1 MCLAIPGLITSINE
15 ADVLNRSGVVN
26 FGGVNREINLSCLP
40 EVKVGDYIIAHAGVA
55 LQALDEAEAQKIIS
69 DLASIELQE

>member
-15 ADVLNRSGVVN
+15 SDVLSRSGVVN

-55 LQALDEAEAQKIIS
+55 LQALDEIEAQRIIS
-69 DLASIELQE
+69 DLASIEHQE